1 MKLLIQPLYLI
12 HSHHLSMFHGR
23 FARHLFV
30 YLPLFLKEEG
40 EPQNDLTLCG
50 GSITFIKK
58 IVYIKK
64 KTHLCVLLL
73 HNLYSVSIQLYLRI
87 LDKARLKSASLI
99 MSCLL
104 YMNKVSFILIILLLV
119 GVSPMT

>member
-50 GSITFIKK
+50 GSIIFIYQIVCYRKK
-58 IVYIKK
+58 RP
-64 KTHLCVLLL
+64 HLCVFSYCIICILFPICFIHSFISTALI
-73 HNLYSVSIQLYLRI
+73 SFTSISSAQKNSLFHKR
-87 LDKARLKSASLI
+87 KSDGSLI
-99 MSCLL
+99 SI
-104 YMNKVSFILIILLLV
+104 SQ
-119 GVSPMT
+119 

>member
-1 MKLLIQPLYLI
+1 
-12 HSHHLSMFHGR
+12 MFHGR

-30 YLPLFLKEEG
+30 YLPLFLKEEV

-64 KTHLCVLLL
+64 VADAT
-73 HNLYSVSIQLYLRI
+73 
-87 LDKARLKSASLI
+87 A
-99 MSCLL
+99 CL
-104 YMNKVSFILIILLLV
+104 
-119 GVSPMT
+119 T